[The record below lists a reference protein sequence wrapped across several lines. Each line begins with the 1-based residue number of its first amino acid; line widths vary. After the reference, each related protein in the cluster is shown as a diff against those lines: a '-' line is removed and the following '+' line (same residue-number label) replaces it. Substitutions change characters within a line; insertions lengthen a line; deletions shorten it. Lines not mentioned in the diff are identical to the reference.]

1 MSRLRIGLALGG
13 GAARGW
19 AHIGVVEVL
28 LEAGIE
34 PEFIAGTSIGAIVGG
49 ALAAGRF
56 AALRDWALTVDRS
69 TVAGLI
75 DVQLTAG
82 GLVQGERVRQQM
94 RDLGLGEPIESLPLK
109 FAAVATDLGDGRE
122 IWLQEG
128 PLDAAIR
135 ASIGLPGIFSP
146 CLVDGRWLVDGGLA
160 NQIPVSTCRALGASF
175 VIAVGLNEGM
185 LSKHADELTPF
196 PDDAG
201 PSVRGRIVDMLAQM
215 PGPWGA
221 QVAGAAAQLLAGGP
235 RTPGYFSVLAN
246 ALNIMQ
252 DRITRSRLAGEPP
265 HVMISPHV
273 PQIQLLDFHRAA
285 ESVAAGRAAASRALP
300 VIREQLAAAR

>member
-1 MSRLRIGLALGG
+1 MGRYRIGLALGG

-19 AHIGVVEVL
+19 SHIGVIEAL

-34 PEFIAGTSIGAIVGG
+34 PEVVAGTSIGAIVGG
-49 ALAAGRF
+49 AVAAGRF
-56 AALRDWALTVDRS
+56 DALKAWALTVDR
-69 TVAGLI
+69 TKVASLV
-75 DVQLTAG
+75 DVRLTTG
-82 GLVQGERVRQQM
+82 GLVEGERIRQQM
-94 RDLGLGEPIESLPLK
+94 RDLGLGEPIEKLPIR

-122 IWLQEG
+122 VWLQEG

-135 ASIGLPGIFSP
+135 ASIAMPGIFSP
-146 CLVDGRWLVDGGLA
+146 YLLEDRWLVDGGLA
-160 NQIPVSTCRALGASF
+160 NQIPVSTCRALGANF
-175 VIAVGLNEGM
+175 VIAVGLSDGM
-185 LSKHADELTPF
+185 LSKHADEFTPF
-196 PDDAG
+196 PSGDE
-201 PSVRGRIVDMLAQM
+201 PSVRGRIVDMLAQV

-221 QVAGAAAQLLAGGP
+221 QVANAASQLLAGGP

-246 ALNIMQ
+246 ALNIMM

-285 ESVAAGRAAASRALP
+285 ESIAAGRAAAERALP
-300 VIREQLAAAR
+300 FIKEQLAR